1 MAGHSVLLS
10 LSLIHNPRSLLQYIL
25 ALLSSALD
33 CETVPAGL
41 KTRYSANS
49 QSNSQTS
56 NEGRARENDPE
67 PVVTICVALCVA
79 LCVVFCVALCVELCV
94 GLCVGLCAV
103 FSVAL
108 PVLLFIVS
116 MFVSVAAAADVL
128 MAEVLAMT
136 DAGHVGPNP
145 KVEQRSSSPCE
156 VNDDA

>member
-10 LSLIHNPRSLLQYIL
+10 LFLIHNPRSLLKYIL
-25 ALLSSALD
+25 ALLSSAQG
-33 CETVPAGL
+33 CETVPTGL
-41 KTRYSANS
+41 KTHYSANS

-56 NEGRARENDPE
+56 NGGRARENGPE
-67 PVVTICVALCVA
+67 PAVTI
-79 LCVVFCVALCVELCV
+79 CV
-94 GLCVGLCAV
+94 GLCVGPCVV

-116 MFVSVAAAADVL
+116 MFVSVAAAADVP

-145 KVEQRSSSPCE
+145 KVEQRSSNPCE